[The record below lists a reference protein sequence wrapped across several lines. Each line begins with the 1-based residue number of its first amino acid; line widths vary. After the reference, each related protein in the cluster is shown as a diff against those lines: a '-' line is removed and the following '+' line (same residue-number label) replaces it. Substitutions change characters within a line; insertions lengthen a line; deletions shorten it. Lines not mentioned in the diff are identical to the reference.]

1 MQKIADTTQTIG
13 IALQKIADTKQT
25 IGNAIQTITN
35 ATQAIRTRTATS
47 LVHAI
52 SKNIII

>member
-13 IALQKIADTKQT
+13 IALQKIADTKQA

-47 LVHAI
+47 LVHAS
-52 SKNIII
+52 SKNTII